1 MKLVAAKHAP
11 IEKVEQFLQENQDL
25 AQASLLNDGYMV
37 EVEDKIE
44 GCFKLQ
50 QLEPD
55 VYWLKQLHVTKKA
68 APSLPVLLE
77 SVLAMAKKR
86 NAKTVYVYSHQPV
99 VDLLLDALQF
109 YPQKNNRS
117 VDNYAQKEGHWW
129 MYNVS

>member
-1 MKLVAAKHAP
+1 MKLVAAKDAP
-11 IEKVEQFLQENQDL
+11 IDKVEQFFQENQDL
-25 AQASLLNDGYMV
+25 TQASLLHDGYVV
-37 EVEDKIE
+37 EVEDRIE

-50 QLEPD
+50 QLEPE

-77 SVLAMAKKR
+77 SVLAIAKKR

-109 YPQKNNRS
+109 HPQENNEVVDNSGQKN
-117 VDNYAQKEGHWW
+117 GHWW